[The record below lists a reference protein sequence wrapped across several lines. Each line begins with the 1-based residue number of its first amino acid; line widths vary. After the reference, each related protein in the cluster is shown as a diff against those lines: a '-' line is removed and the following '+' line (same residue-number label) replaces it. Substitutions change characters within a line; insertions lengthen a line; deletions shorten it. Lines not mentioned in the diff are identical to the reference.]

1 MRIKNGF
8 RLRNVMGHATIV
20 GEGVDQVNFNKLVTL
35 NGTAEYLWTSVEGK
49 EFDVQH
55 LAGLLMEK
63 YGIDEELADK
73 DAEAI
78 AKQWNEVGLTEL

>member
-8 RLRNVMGHATIV
+8 RLRNVMGHATII
-20 GEGVDQVNFNKLVTL
+20 GEGVDQVNFNKLITL
-35 NGTAEYLWTSVEGK
+35 NSTAEYLWTSVEGK
-49 EFDVQH
+49 EFDVQT
-55 LAGLLMEK
+55 LADLLTEK
-63 YGIDEELADK
+63 YGIEVELAQK

>member
-35 NGTAEYLWTSVEGK
+35 NSTAEYLWTSVEGK
-49 EFDVQH
+49 EFDIQH
-55 LAGLLMEK
+55 LARLLMEK
-63 YGIDEELADK
+63 YGIDEELAGK

-78 AKQWNEVGLTEL
+78 AKQWNEVGLTER

>member
-8 RLRNVMGHATIV
+8 TLRNVMGHATII

-35 NGTAEYLWTSVEGK
+35 NSTAEFLWTAVQGK
-49 EFDVQH
+49 EFDAGT
-55 LAGLLMEK
+55 LAGLLQEK
-63 YGIDEELADK
+63 YGIDSELATK

-78 AKQWNEVGLTEL
+78 AQQWLEIGLTQL